1 MPLDF
6 EVDKSIP
13 IPLLVPIP
21 LIMGSLGVSFFTL
34 GIILGIW
41 MIYFHISL
49 Q

>member
-1 MPLDF
+1 
-6 EVDKSIP
+6 
-13 IPLLVPIP
+13 
-21 LIMGSLGVSFFTL
+21 MGSLGVSFFTL